1 MCVALPGKVIE
12 IKDRDAV
19 VDFNGNQVTARAG
32 LVDVRVGD
40 YVLVHAGCV
49 IQKVTQQDME
59 DAVKAFPSLT
69 VLKGMEM
76 DVDETLPEEYYK
88 RELKEYFDLDYMCTG
103 VHFVQKPDGSYIH
116 IGVNLHY
123 DMDKQYQYS

>member
-59 DAVKAFPSLT
+59 D
-69 VLKGMEM
+69 LKN
-76 DVDETLPEEYYK
+76 LN
-88 RELKEYFDLDYMCTG
+88 ELMGE
-103 VHFVQKPDGSYIH
+103 
-116 IGVNLHY
+116 
-123 DMDKQYQYS
+123 

>member
-12 IKDRDAV
+12 LKNRDAV

-32 LVDVRVGD
+32 LVDVKVGD

-59 DAVKAFPSLT
+59 ILEN
-69 VLKGMEM
+69 LN
-76 DVDETLPEEYYK
+76 
-88 RELKEYFDLDYMCTG
+88 DLM
-103 VHFVQKPDGSYIH
+103 SE
-116 IGVNLHY
+116 
-123 DMDKQYQYS
+123 

>member
-12 IKDRDAV
+12 INGRDAV

-32 LVDVRVGD
+32 LVDVKVGD

-59 DAVKAFPSLT
+59 
-69 VLKGMEM
+69 EM
-76 DVDETLPEEYYK
+76 K
-88 RELKEYFDLDYMCTG
+88 NLKELMG
-103 VHFVQKPDGSYIH
+103 E
-116 IGVNLHY
+116 
-123 DMDKQYQYS
+123 

>member
-32 LVDVRVGD
+32 LVDVKVGD

-49 IQKVTQQDME
+49 IQKVSKQDME
-59 DAVKAFPSLT
+59 DLEN
-69 VLKGMEM
+69 LNNLM
-76 DVDETLPEEYYK
+76 
-88 RELKEYFDLDYMCTG
+88 RE
-103 VHFVQKPDGSYIH
+103 
-116 IGVNLHY
+116 
-123 DMDKQYQYS
+123 

>member
-32 LVDVRVGD
+32 LVDVKAGD

-49 IQKVTQQDME
+49 IQKVTQQDMDDLE
-59 DAVKAFPSLT
+59 NLN
-69 VLKGMEM
+69 
-76 DVDETLPEEYYK
+76 
-88 RELKEYFDLDYMCTG
+88 ELMGE
-103 VHFVQKPDGSYIH
+103 
-116 IGVNLHY
+116 
-123 DMDKQYQYS
+123 

>member
-19 VDFNGNQVTARAG
+19 VDFSGNQVTARAG
-32 LVDVRVGD
+32 LVDVKVGD

-59 DAVKAFPSLT
+59 DLQN
-69 VLKGMEM
+69 LNELM
-76 DVDETLPEEYYK
+76 
-88 RELKEYFDLDYMCTG
+88 RE
-103 VHFVQKPDGSYIH
+103 
-116 IGVNLHY
+116 
-123 DMDKQYQYS
+123 

>member
-32 LVDVRVGD
+32 LVDVKVGD

-49 IQKVTQQDME
+49 IQKVTQQDM
-59 DAVKAFPSLT
+59 D
-69 VLKGMEM
+69 
-76 DVDETLPEEYYK
+76 
-88 RELKEYFDLDYMCTG
+88 DLE
-103 VHFVQKPDGSYIH
+103 
-116 IGVNLHY
+116 NLNSI
-123 DMDKQYQYS
+123 MNA